1 MMKNVVRISLFLAL
15 MAIPLVMASCAT
27 VAGRRAEPVGKP
39 PVITDSFA
47 ATAVSH
53 GDSWKVYVKAS
64 DPDGDMRYLAYT
76 IRVSGQGGHTSRL
89 GLKKGDRAELVG
101 YLNISFPPA
110 QDAWG
115 EWASLTLTL
124 YVQDSQR
131 NTSDKVTF
139 TTSLSR
145 GVKQASPPAPFDIG
159 GLKAL
164 GHIWVQLPRLPRGGY

>member
-1 MMKNVVRISLFLAL
+1 MKTVVKVTLFMAL
-15 MAIPLVMASCAT
+15 TAVPLVMASCAT
-27 VAGRRAEPVGKP
+27 VGGGKAEPVGRP
-39 PVITDSFA
+39 PVITHSFA
-47 ATAVSH
+47 AKEVSH
-53 GDSWKVYVKAS
+53 GDGWKVYVKAN
-64 DPDGDMRYLAYT
+64 DPDGDMRYLAYS

-89 GLKKGDRAELVG
+89 GLKKGDRAEVSG

-115 EWASLTLTL
+115 EWANLTLTL

-145 GVKQASPPAPFDIG
+145 GVKQGSLPAPFDIG

-164 GHIWVQLPRLPRGGY
+164 GHIWVQLPRLPRGGP

>member
-1 MMKNVVRISLFLAL
+1 MKNVVRIPLFLAL
-15 MAIPLVMASCAT
+15 MAIPLVIASCAT
-27 VAGRRAEPVGKP
+27 VGNRKTESVGSP

-47 ATAVSH
+47 ATEVSH

-64 DPDGDMRYLAYT
+64 DPDGDMRYLAYS
-76 IRVSGQGGHTSRL
+76 IRVSGQDGHTNRV
-89 GLKKGDRAELVG
+89 GVRKGDRAELLG

-115 EWASLTLTL
+115 EWANLTLTL

-131 NTSDKVTF
+131 NTSEKVSF
-139 TTSLSR
+139 TTALSR
-145 GVKQASPPAPFDIG
+145 GVKQASPLAPFDIG

-164 GHIWVQLPRLPRGGY
+164 GHIWVQLPRIPRGGY